1 MPRLLNQVFVFLCG
15 LAAIASVAVPNSNVL
30 QTGRNYS
37 QYAELGGLREILPG
51 HYVYTRRDGVTFNSG
66 VIVTDEGVLV
76 LDSQID
82 TTAGLRV
89 REAIAQITPQPIR
102 LLVSS
107 PFHDFFSGGVGAFSD
122 VHNIGHQEYRKHL
135 LEALAGEPPDVVM
148 ARLPDQTYR
157 ERVTVYLGG
166 KEIQILY
173 LGRGH
178 TRGDSVLFVPE
189 DRIVYLSELYSHK
202 EFPSLADS
210 FSADWVAALDQAEA
224 MEADIFVPGHGLIT
238 EDPRASRRG
247 MRHFKQLLLD
257 LREAVR
263 TRIETGATVEEIVKT
278 VVLPKY
284 QDYIGYDRGL
294 EGAIRRIYAE
304 FTVGL
309 E

>member
-1 MPRLLNQVFVFLCG
+1 MPRVLSQLFVFLCG
-15 LAAIASVAVPNSNVL
+15 LAAIASVAVPNLNGL
-30 QTGRNYS
+30 QTEQDYS
-37 QYAELGGLREILPG
+37 QYAEFGGLREILPG
-51 HYVYTRRDGVTFNSG
+51 HYVYTRQDGVTFNSG
-66 VIVTDEGVLV
+66 VSVTDEGVLV

-82 TTAGLRV
+82 KTAGLRV

-247 MRHFKQLLLD
+247 MREFKQLLLD

-263 TRIETGATVEEIVKT
+263 TRIETGAAVEDIVKT
-278 VVLPKY
+278 LVLPKY
-284 QDYIGYDRGL
+284 QDYIGYDRGV

>member
-1 MPRLLNQVFVFLCG
+1 MPGLLSRVIVFLCG

-30 QTGRNYS
+30 QTGQNYS

-82 TTAGLRV
+82 TTAGRRV
-89 REAIAQITPQPIR
+89 REALAQITPQPIR

-122 VHNIGHQEYRKHL
+122 VHNIGHQEYRTHL

-210 FSADWVAALDQAEA
+210 YSSDWVAALDTAEA
-224 MEADIFVPGHGLIT
+224 LEADIFVPGHGLIT

-278 VVLPKY
+278 VVLPEY
-284 QDYIGYDRGL
+284 HDYIGYDRGL
-294 EGAIRRIYAE
+294 EGAIRRIYTE

>member
-1 MPRLLNQVFVFLCG
+1 
-15 LAAIASVAVPNSNVL
+15 
-30 QTGRNYS
+30 
-37 QYAELGGLREILPG
+37 
-51 HYVYTRRDGVTFNSG
+51 
-66 VIVTDEGVLV
+66 DEGVLV

-82 TTAGLRV
+82 ATAGRRV
-89 REAIAQITPQPIR
+89 REAISDITTQPIR

-107 PFHDFFSGGVGAFSD
+107 PFHEFFSGGVGAYSD
-122 VHNIGHQEYRKHL
+122 VHNIGHREYRTHL

-166 KEIQILY
+166 KEIQILH

-189 DRIVYLSELYSHK
+189 DRIIYLSELYSHK

-210 FSADWVAALDQAEA
+210 YSADWVAALDKAEA

-238 EDPRASRRG
+238 EDPRESRRG

-263 TRIETGATVEEIVKT
+263 TNIEAGATVEEIVET

-294 EGAIRRIYAE
+294 EGAIRRIYTE